1 VAAII
6 AALSERKGSP
16 VILKIGI
23 VGMGVIGHRVAEA
36 VTRGIP
42 GTTLVGVSV
51 RNPATAGG
59 FPVLPL
65 PTLIERSDLIVEAAT
80 QASLREFGPA
90 VLAAGKHLMVLSVG
104 ALVGVL
110 DDWARLAE
118 KYGCRILVPSG
129 AIAGLDGVKGAR
141 EGAITAVTMET
152 RKPPRGLAGAPYLE
166 RHRIDLDAI
175 TTETLIFEGP
185 ATDAVAAFP
194 ANVNVVAALAL
205 AGIGPQRTRIKV
217 YAVPGQA
224 RNQHRITVEGDFGTL
239 RVEVENVPSEN
250 PRTGRLSYLSAIAML
265 RELGAPVHVGN

>member
-1 VAAII
+1 M
-6 AALSERKGSP
+6 
-16 VILKIGI
+16 LKIGI

-42 GTTLVGVSV
+42 GTTLEGVSV
-51 RNPATAGG
+51 RKPATAGA

-118 KYGCRILVPSG
+118 KHGCRILVPSG

-152 RKPPRGLAGAPYLE
+152 RKPPRGLAGAPYIE
-166 RHRIDLDAI
+166 QHRNDLDAI
-175 TTETLIFEGP
+175 TTETLIFEGS
-185 ATDAVAAFP
+185 ATDAVKAFP
-194 ANVNVVAALAL
+194 ANVNVVAAVSLASV
-205 AGIGPQRTRIKV
+205 GPEKTRIKIF
-217 YAVPGQA
+217 AVPGLP
-224 RNQHRITVEGDFGTL
+224 RNQHRVTVEGEFGRL
-239 RVEVENVPSEN
+239 VVEVENVPSEN
-250 PRTGRLSYLSAIAML
+250 PRTGKLSYLSAIAML
-265 RELGAPVHVGN
+265 RELGASVQIGN